1 MAKKAP
7 AKRDGEPT
15 REPPNEQGLRPQQV
29 QFCHY
34 VAAGVSPHE
43 AYRRCYQTTEASTGY
58 HWGNAHRVL
67 KLPQV
72 AAYLAALREE
82 SRAAAAITREEK
94 LRHLET
100 QIRDPDLPP
109 KDRQAAI
116 KIHNEMTGD
125 NAAIQVELIGAEELT
140 TTAKKFKAWSSQS

>member
-1 MAKKAP
+1 MAKKP
-7 AKRDGEPT
+7 TAKRKPALGDS
-15 REPPNEQGLRPQQV
+15 PNEQGLRPQQV

-43 AYRRCYQTTEASTGY
+43 AYRRCYQTAEASTGY
-58 HWGNAHRVL
+58 HWGNAPRVL

-82 SRAAAAITREEK
+82 SKAAAAITREEK